1 MTGWRWPLVLA
12 VLTVIGL
19 LSALLG
25 EGGLFWMLS
34 WLALSVPLLVMAWAV
49 VRSLFRRPG

>member
-1 MTGWRWPLVLA
+1 MTCWRWPLVLA

-25 EGGLFWMLS
+25 DGGLLRILS
-34 WLALSVPLLVMAWAV
+34 WLALSGPLLAIALAV
-49 VRSLFRRPG
+49 VRSLFDRPG